1 MDIRKGHASHHAP
14 RQPQHG
20 APSRSRHHRHLA
32 SVLQSKS
39 EVASTCP
46 VVGCAWVSCCEC
58 VAAGFVMATA
68 RVDLLNPYSTTASSR
83 SFLNSALMAITR
95 AAHFSQNGLV
105 NSTQCVKAGFDGG
118 ILQGCFGGRLPS
130 VSTRHWQIWRDCSQN
145 ETNKH
150 LSTRWHNTKS
160 MMAIFAFFT
169 PQCF

>member
-20 APSRSRHHRHLA
+20 APSRSRRHRHLA

-68 RVDLLNPYSTTASSR
+68 RVDLLNPCSTTASSR

-105 NSTQCVKAGFDGG
+105 NSTQCVKAGIDGG

-130 VSTRHWQIWRDCSQN
+130 VSARKTKP
-145 ETNKH
+145 TNTCPRAGTTQ
-150 LSTRWHNTKS
+150 SR
-160 MMAIFAFFT
+160 
-169 PQCF
+169 